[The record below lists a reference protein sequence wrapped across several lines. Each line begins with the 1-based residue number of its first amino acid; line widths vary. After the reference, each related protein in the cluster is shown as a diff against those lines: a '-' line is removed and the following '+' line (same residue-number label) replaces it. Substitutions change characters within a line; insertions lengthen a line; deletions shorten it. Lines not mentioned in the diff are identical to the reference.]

1 MVIGWWEVVDRVGVV
16 FAMVVERKILYLIL
30 AIALVDVAGP
40 SAAAAVV
47 GVGVG
52 RLVQGCSWVGRL
64 WWIGTSVGWAWR
76 LLS

>member
-47 GVGVG
+47 GVG
-52 RLVQGCSWVGRL
+52 RLVQG
-64 WWIGTSVGWAWR
+64 
-76 LLS
+76 